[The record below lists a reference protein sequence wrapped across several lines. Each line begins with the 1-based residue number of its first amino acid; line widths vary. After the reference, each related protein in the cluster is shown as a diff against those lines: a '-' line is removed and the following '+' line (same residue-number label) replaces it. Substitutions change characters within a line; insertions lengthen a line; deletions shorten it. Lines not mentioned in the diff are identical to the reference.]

1 MTPGH
6 QLDDDMHHSR
16 SRACFELM
24 LAAPLNG
31 FDWPLE
37 ITDVKYYVFSVP
49 PAVSLAERQMDR
61 ASLQYLPQT
70 EIVKFR
76 DR

>member
-1 MTPGH
+1 
-6 QLDDDMHHSR
+6 
-16 SRACFELM
+16 M
-24 LAAPLNG
+24 LAAPLNE

-49 PAVSLAERQMDR
+49 PAVSLAERQIDR

-76 DR
+76 NR